1 MSEQSKAYVEHRV
14 DVHVPRAIM
23 ATWPYQT
30 DVIGAAWL
38 MVLQFHQ
45 NGRPFEY
52 FDQKR
57 HRASIL
63 AMGTAKWNRDRAR
76 IRACYDALLA
86 ATTLKVEYGRQPISA
101 QDRAF
106 VYARDK
112 GACVYCGVSVSQGEF
127 HCDHV
132 VPVSQGGHSR
142 SDNLACACAK
152 CNLSKSA
159 KTPEQW
165 RGVA

>member
-1 MSEQSKAYVEHRV
+1 MSTQAKPYIEHRV
-14 DVHVPRAIM
+14 DIHLSRAII
-23 ATWPYQT
+23 ATWPYQP

-52 FDQKR
+52 FDQR
-57 HRASIL
+57 RPRTVFLGI
-63 AMGTAKWNRDRAR
+63 GTAKWNRDRAR
-76 IRACYDALLA
+76 LRACYDAILA
-86 ATTLKVEYGRQPISA
+86 ATELKIEYGRQPISA
-101 QDRAF
+101 YDRAF
-106 VYARDK
+106 VYDRD
-112 GACVYCGVSVSQGEF
+112 GGICVYCTSPVTRAEF

-142 SDNLACACAK
+142 PDNLACACAK
-152 CNLSKSA
+152 CNLSKAA

-165 RGVA
+165 RGAA